1 MRKSILLYLSNTFH
15 LSVWHRSSIQLPMRR
30 PHLYINRFPFPHCT
44 RTTHGWTEIIPRW
57 RDRSVAHCALTLRRS
72 AHATGEYKLM
82 YYIYTYTLYMY
93 VYRQSCVPLVQ
104 NRDRGRE
111 TAKVCGLDMHNMA
124 FIATKHLRTLL
135 DSLMYPTR
143 RRSPWGCST
152 MYCIETIINK
162 LLSTLALFTNSQLL
176 FIYSKMSRIP

>member
-1 MRKSILLYLSNTFH
+1 MRKSILLYLSNTFY

-93 VYRQSCVPLVQ
+93 VYRQSCVPLEQ
-104 NRDRGRE
+104 RQRERDS
-111 TAKVCGLDMHNMA
+111 KS
-124 FIATKHLRTLL
+124 LRTGHAQHGIHCDKTLE
-135 DSLMYPTR
+135 DSSWLFDVSHKAKKPMGLQYYVLYR
-143 RRSPWGCST
+143 
-152 MYCIETIINK
+152 IN
-162 LLSTLALFTNSQLL
+162 
-176 FIYSKMSRIP
+176 YE